1 MKNDTLSTKR
11 ETADIVINAFKEKF
25 HPSFEYTSKSGNVKI
40 LILDKYDFLRTNS
53 NLAAT
58 LLFDFVSND
67 LCTINIVVAGG
78 KEGLLHMDFGAED
91 SLLNKIKRFLQECGS
106 EKPWK
111 EV

>member
-40 LILDKYDFLRTNS
+40 LILDKYDFMS
-53 NLAAT
+53 NMAAT
-58 LLFDFVSND
+58 LLFDFEGND

-91 SLLNKIKRFLQECGS
+91 SLLNKIKRFLQECGY